1 MIRMGDTASL
11 LSRLDARVGDGIEAL
26 VRAKHHWRLRR
37 LGAAT
42 AIDPGDGWWAAGD
55 PPPRAG
61 CSLEVLIDGA
71 EYFVALAEA
80 IQSARRYVH
89 IAGWHLAPYFELVRG
104 GTPLVLGEVLA
115 EAAEHLDVRVLVWA
129 GSPVPLFH
137 PTRSEIREA
146 IHTLTRG
153 TRIRC
158 EPDPREH
165 PFHCHHEKAVVVDG
179 EIGFVGGIDLTDLAG
194 DRYDNTAHPARRRL
208 GWHDV
213 STRLRG

>member
-104 GTPLVLGEVLA
+104 GTPLIADPDFADWFAVCGLET
-115 EAAEHLDVRVLVWA
+115 VRVKLD
-129 GSPVPLFH
+129 G
-137 PTRSEIREA
+137 RSKLMARM
-146 IHTLTRG
+146 
-153 TRIRC
+153 C
-158 EPDPREH
+158 SD
-165 PFHCHHEKAVVVDG
+165 V
-179 EIGFVGGIDLTDLAG
+179 IDLEPGLELVTC
-194 DRYDNTAHPARRRL
+194 HE
-208 GWHDV
+208 
-213 STRLRG
+213 